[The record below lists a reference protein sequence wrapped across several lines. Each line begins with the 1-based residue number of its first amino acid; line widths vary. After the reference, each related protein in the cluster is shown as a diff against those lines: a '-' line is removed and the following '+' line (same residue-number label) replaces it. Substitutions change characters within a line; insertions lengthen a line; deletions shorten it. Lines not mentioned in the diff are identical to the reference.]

1 MPEQRLAGWIRTL
14 LHFWFTLEKPIGR
27 RAYFTHGFG
36 LALLK
41 YAVDA
46 ALIAAFIGVFWTP
59 LDYLTTGASLSS
71 SKLAHAPTAL
81 LALLALWTLPF
92 FWIGETMSIRRA
104 VDAGLTPWV
113 ALLFFVPLINYVFML
128 VMSVLPTAPAP
139 AAQGA
144 RTRLRTARQS
154 RIIAVSGGLAIGL
167 GMMALSVFGFRRYGV
182 SLFLGTPFVV
192 GAISGFL
199 LNRDAAT
206 TVRETAHVV
215 LLSLLA
221 IGGVLIL
228 AATEGI
234 ACIVMAFPLA
244 FGVAMLGAIVGRA
257 IALGGDYP
265 LRNALFGVLLLPA
278 SAPLLDSSIPLPLR
292 EVRSAVEIDA
302 PVHVVWR
309 RVLSFPALPEP
320 TDLVFRS
327 GIAYPRAARI
337 EGEGVGAI
345 RHCEFSTGAF
355 VEPITAWEP
364 GRRLAFDVTASPAPL
379 RELSP
384 YSRVVAPHLDGFF
397 VARRGEFRLF
407 PLSGGRTRLE
417 GSTWYE
423 LRMQPIL
430 YWSTLSDGLIER
442 IHDRVLR
449 HIERVSERD
458 VQYENVKTTNRT
470 QP

>member
-1 MPEQRLAGWIRTL
+1 
-14 LHFWFTLEKPIGR
+14 
-27 RAYFTHGFG
+27 
-36 LALLK
+36 
-41 YAVDA
+41 
-46 ALIAAFIGVFWTP
+46 
-59 LDYLTTGASLSS
+59 
-71 SKLAHAPTAL
+71 
-81 LALLALWTLPF
+81 
-92 FWIGETMSIRRA
+92 
-104 VDAGLTPWV
+104 
-113 ALLFFVPLINYVFML
+113 
-128 VMSVLPTAPAP
+128 
-139 AAQGA
+139 
-144 RTRLRTARQS
+144 
-154 RIIAVSGGLAIGL
+154 
-167 GMMALSVFGFRRYGV
+167 
-182 SLFLGTPFVV
+182 
-192 GAISGFL
+192 
-199 LNRDAAT
+199 
-206 TVRETAHVV
+206 V